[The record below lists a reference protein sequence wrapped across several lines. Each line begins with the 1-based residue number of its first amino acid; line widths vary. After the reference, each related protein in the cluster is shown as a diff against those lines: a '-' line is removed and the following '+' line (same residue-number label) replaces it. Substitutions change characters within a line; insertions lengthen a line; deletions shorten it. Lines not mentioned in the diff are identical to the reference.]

1 MDVEL
6 TITDLRAGYGTHIV
20 LDGVNVSTLHGGQVV
35 GLLGPN
41 ASGKTTTIK
50 TLAGI
55 HRQRGGVVDFRVDGQ
70 APRGKQRR
78 QLIGY
83 VPQGLPHTAALR
95 AFETVLIAARREAC
109 DDPVTRTAEILHSL
123 GLDAIAQRY
132 LTELSGGQRQMVAV
146 AQMLVG
152 TPGLMLLDEPTSALD
167 LHHQLFVLDCVR
179 RKARAEGSLGLV
191 AIHDINLA
199 AQMCDQL
206 VVLKDGRVR
215 ACGTPDAVLTSQLL
229 WDVYGVNA
237 EILDHHGRPV
247 VALQEVS

>member
-6 TITDLRAGYGTHIV
+6 TITDLSAGYGSRTV
-20 LDGVNVSTLHGGQVV
+20 VDGLSLPTLCGGQVV

-50 TLAGI
+50 TLAGV
-55 HRQRGGVVDFRVDGQ
+55 HRARGGTVGFRVDGQ
-70 APRGKQRR
+70 VPSGQRRR

-95 AFETVLIAARREAC
+95 AFEAVLIAARREAC
-109 DDPVTRTAEILHSL
+109 EDPVTRTAEVLHSM
-123 GLDAIAQRY
+123 GLDDIAQRY
-132 LTELSGGQRQMVAV
+132 LNELSGGQRQLVAV

-167 LHHQLFVLDCVR
+167 LNRQLFVLGRVR
-179 RKARAEGSLGLV
+179 AKAREEGSLALV

-199 AQMCDQL
+199 ARMCDQL
-206 VVLKDGRVR
+206 VVLHGGKAR
-215 ACGTPDAVLTSQLL
+215 AHGAPGEVLTEELL
-229 WDVYGVNA
+229 REVYGV
-237 EILDHHGRPV
+237 ETDVLDHRGQPV
-247 VALQEVS
+247 VALREVS